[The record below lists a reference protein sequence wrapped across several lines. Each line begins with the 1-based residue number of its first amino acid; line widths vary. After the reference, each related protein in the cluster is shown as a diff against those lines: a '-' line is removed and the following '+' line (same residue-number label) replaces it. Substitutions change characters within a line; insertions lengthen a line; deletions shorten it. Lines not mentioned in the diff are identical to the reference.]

1 MNCRNAYIICSL
13 LEKLRKR
20 GGTQIREQKLHN
32 CEHDQI
38 MVTFQTVAML
48 HCCCKSQ
55 PAKWVGDQT
64 EIYFLDGSTVS
75 GLEVH

>member
-1 MNCRNAYIICSL
+1 M
-13 LEKLRKR
+13 RKR
-20 GGTQIREQKLHN
+20 GGTQIGEQKLRN
-32 CEHDQI
+32 CEHNRI
-38 MVTFQTVAML
+38 MVTFQSAAML
-48 HCCCKSQ
+48 QCCHKLQ